1 MATETKVLRLVQSNA
16 TGFANI
22 TPRDPLSTEIND
34 ASPLSADYIEWHIPS
49 INEGT
54 AYSIDLQASVDYYD
68 STPTLLGTLPVRAVS
83 TSYNF
88 NQNGMV
94 ANVISND
101 TVRISGTFANAFLDT
116 YYEFVLEDGS
126 TVQMAP
132 NPASTFKALIE
143 FEMPLV
149 TTIDLEFPF
158 NFTINT
164 EFASATTESNTKSVG
179 QWVCWTYNASETNI
193 LQLVASRPNA

>member
-1 MATETKVLRLVQSNA
+1 MATETKVLRLVQSNT

-34 ASPLSADYIEWHIPS
+34 ASPLPADYIEWHIPS

-94 ANVISND
+94 ANVGDFEKFWKCYIPHLDFNLVKKNSIMLYNND
-101 TVRISGTFANAFLDT
+101 NDLKIFQDS
-116 YYEFVLEDGS
+116 
-126 TVQMAP
+126 M
-132 NPASTFKALIE
+132 LI
-143 FEMPLV
+143 
-149 TTIDLEFPF
+149 I
-158 NFTINT
+158 
-164 EFASATTESNTKSVG
+164 
-179 QWVCWTYNASETNI
+179 
-193 LQLVASRPNA
+193 